1 MRALKRSILN
11 SSYTLF
17 SVLLIFSS
25 CNESEIRRDSADR
38 DWMEE
43 RESMVNVLQL
53 YGIEDEDVL
62 AAMSTIR
69 RHMFIPED
77 YHSIAPPYGDHAC
90 PIGFDQTIS
99 QPYIVAYM
107 TEKLQVQA
115 GEKILEIGTGSGYQ
129 AAVLAELGAEV
140 YSIEIIGELA
150 EQAQSVLAEEGYDQ
164 VNILA
169 GDGYKGWPEHSPFDA
184 IIITCA
190 PEDIPELLVE
200 QLKNGGRMILPLGAD
215 YQRLVILHKD
225 EGVITITEDLPVLF
239 VPMIHEEDIAP
250 IL

>member
-1 MRALKRSILN
+1 MRVLKRIILN

-17 SVLLIFSS
+17 SVLMIFSS
-25 CNESEIRRDSADR
+25 CKGSEISRDSADR
-38 DWMEE
+38 NWTEE
-43 RESMVNVLQL
+43 RESMVILLQL
-53 YGIEDEDVL
+53 YGIKDENVL

-77 YHSIAPPYGDHAC
+77 YLSIYPPYGDHAC

-107 TEKLQVQA
+107 TEILQVQP

-140 YSIEIIGELA
+140 YSIEIISELA

-200 QLKNGGRMILPLGAD
+200 QLKNGGRMILPLGGNN
-215 YQRLVILHKD
+215 QRLVILHK
-225 EGVITITEDLPVLF
+225 EENTITITEDLPVIF
-239 VPMIHEEDIAP
+239 VPMVHE
-250 IL
+250 